1 MADPRAG
8 KTYQI
13 SFPEWIEFCAEQ
25 GIDPVENCEC
35 GFDLGGGDS
44 YTVACYE
51 IPEKEVGNERKTE

>member
-1 MADPRAG
+1 MTDPRAG

-13 SFPEWIEFCAEQ
+13 SFPEWIQFCAEQ
-25 GIDPVENCEC
+25 DIDPVENCEC

-51 IPEKEVGNERKTE
+51 IPDQAKESKS